1 MFVLVVIAL
10 LIVGAVYGMGTDS
23 IDRHT
28 VKSLD
33 INRYMGDWYEIARY
47 DHPFERGLVEVKAT
61 YRMAADGRIEVV
73 NCGIDYRTER
83 SRVAH
88 GRAKLTPIQGKLR
101 VSFFWFFYSDYNV
114 MSWTGITAGQ
124 WSEAART
131 STCGFSRATPCCR
144 DARST
149 IFYNSW
155 SGGATAPAGCFS
167 SNSNVAPE
175 MGTQGA
181 VIRFR
186 AGSSG
191 RE

>member
-101 VSFFWFFYSDYNV
+101 VSFFWFLSL
-114 MSWTGITAGQ
+114 IH
-124 WSEAART
+124 
-131 STCGFSRATPCCR
+131 
-144 DARST
+144 
-149 IFYNSW
+149 I
-155 SGGATAPAGCFS
+155 
-167 SNSNVAPE
+167 
-175 MGTQGA
+175 
-181 VIRFR
+181 
-186 AGSSG
+186 
-191 RE
+191 

>member
-114 MSWTGITAGQ
+114 MELDRDYRWAVVGSRSNKHLWIL
-124 WSEAART
+124 ARDPVLPGRT
-131 STCGFSRATPCCR
+131 LNHILQLVERRGYR
-144 DARST
+144 
-149 IFYNSW
+149 
-155 SGGATAPAGCFS
+155 
-167 SNSNVAPE
+167 
-175 MGTQGA
+175 
-181 VIRFR
+181 
-186 AGSSG
+186 SG
-191 RE
+191 RLLFVEQQRRS